1 MDWITVANLTGSML
15 GFLLAV
21 RLAASP
27 TENRVGA
34 WMLAGFLVCAAF
46 AILDST
52 FYRQGWFAQVPAFYG
67 VANPFIA
74 ASGALFYLYA
84 CAATDPALRWR
95 WTRWLHFI
103 PSALFL
109 FGQIPLLFLP
119 VEEKLRLAQ
128 QDLVPAG
135 TLAERLASTGVFD
148 LYLLT
153 YFVLAWWRFWR
164 GRDRMLESREE
175 GRSHPLRGMGAFAT
189 VLVAL
194 NLVSA
199 VLDFTPWMLTGMTIL
214 ALAGVIAI
222 FAAFWFV
229 SNPVPLV
236 EPGVRR
242 AVRETVR
249 PVAATPMAATV
260 PSTATAPQVD
270 ESARAAP
277 ASPEPPAD
285 EETQRLAAKLTRL
298 MEAEKPYLDAGLSL
312 QSLARKLGT
321 TRHRTSEAI
330 KCAYGATFYQ
340 VVAGHRAREAA
351 RVLASK
357 QGQARTIA
365 DIAFAAGFNTLSAF
379 NMAFRA
385 EFAMTPKE
393 YRENARRAE
402 DGRVGDGSAR

>member
-1 MDWITVANLTGSML
+1 MDWITGANVTGSVL
-15 GFLLAV
+15 SVLLAL

-46 AILDST
+46 TILDST
-52 FYRQGWFAQVPAFYG
+52 FYRQGWFALVPAFYG

-84 CAATDPALRWR
+84 CAATDPAFRWR

-103 PSALFL
+103 PSAVFL

-135 TLAERLASTGVFD
+135 TLGERLASTGVFD

-164 GRDRMLESREE
+164 CRERIIESREE
-175 GRSHPLRGMGAFAT
+175 GRSHPLRGIGAFAT
-189 VLVAL
+189 VLVLL

-214 ALAGVIAI
+214 GLAGVIAV

-229 SNPVPLV
+229 SNPIPLV
-236 EPGVRR
+236 EPR
-242 AVRETVR
+242 AHRLLAEPISPPAAPSVTTLELSATGDAASTASVAVIEA
-249 PVAATPMAATV
+249 PVASLP
-260 PSTATAPQVD
+260 
-270 ESARAAP
+270 
-277 ASPEPPAD
+277 D
-285 EETQRLAAKLTRL
+285 EETKRLAAKLTRV
-298 MEAEKPYLDAGLSL
+298 MDAEKPYLDAGLSL
-312 QSLARKLGT
+312 HSLAQKLGT
-321 TRHRTSEAI
+321 TRHRTSDAI

-357 QGQARTIA
+357 EGQARTIA

-385 EFAMTPKE
+385 EFAMTPKA
-393 YRENARRAE
+393 YRESARRPE
-402 DGRVGDGSAR
+402 DGRVSDGSAR